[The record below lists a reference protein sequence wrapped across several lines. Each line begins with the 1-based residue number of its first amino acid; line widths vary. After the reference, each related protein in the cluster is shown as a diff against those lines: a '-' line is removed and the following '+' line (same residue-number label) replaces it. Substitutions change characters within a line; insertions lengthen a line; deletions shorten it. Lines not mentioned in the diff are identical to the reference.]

1 MFKKY
6 DNTTQIVSLP
16 GGVKRHDVDI
26 RDDTR
31 SLHPP
36 RVNTQSYSTKILRD
50 YKSNISCLPG
60 SQINVAN
67 SERTLVRQQ
76 KNQSSDIFNI
86 NSNNNNSKYNNHSN
100 SNTNMQNYNSFKV
113 SNKKIENTNRIFGQS
128 HDEKRLVSNPKAHRP
143 NQIRNVFES
152 QISII

>member
-36 RVNTQSYSTKILRD
+36 RINTQSYSTKILRD

-60 SQINVAN
+60 SQLNVAN
-67 SERTLVRQQ
+67 TERPLVRQQ

-86 NSNNNNSKYNNHSN
+86 NNNN
-100 SNTNMQNYNSFKV
+100 SNTNIQNYNSFKI
-113 SNKKIENTNRIFGQS
+113 SNKKVENTNRIFGQS
-128 HDEKRLVSNPKAHRP
+128 HNEKSLVSNPKAHRP